1 MSEQIFPTKG
11 NLIVCKKNLALA
23 KLGFDLLDRK
33 RNVLMREMMSRIDE
47 AAALQRDIGDAF
59 SRAYKALESANVTL
73 GIEKT
78 LETYMPE
85 ENGFSMSSRS
95 VMGVELPTTS
105 FETTSPPRPLYGFF
119 GTNMQ
124 LDYATVCFANV
135 KELCARLAG
144 TENSVYRLAAAI
156 KKTQRRANVLK
167 NVQIPRNEAN
177 VRFITGVLEEHDREE
192 FSRLKVIKKSKKR
205 KAEEMEKT
213 EPAS

>member
-1 MSEQIFPTKG
+1 MAEQIFPTKG
-11 NLIVCKKNLALA
+11 NLIICKKSLSLAS
-23 KLGFDLLDRK
+23 LGFDLLDRK
-33 RNVLMREMMSRIDE
+33 RNVLMREMMQRIDE
-47 AAALQRDIGDAF
+47 ASALQRDIGDAF

-73 GIEKT
+73 GIDKT
-78 LETYMPE
+78 LEGFMPE

-167 NVQIPRNEAN
+167 NVVIPRYETN
-177 VRFITGVLEEHDREE
+177 VSFITAVLEEHDREE
-192 FSRLKVIKKSKKR
+192 FTRLKVIKRTKGKKA
-205 KAEEMEKT
+205 AED
-213 EPAS
+213 

>member
-1 MSEQIFPTKG
+1 MAEQIFPTKG
-11 NLIVCKKNLALA
+11 NLIICKKSLSLAS
-23 KLGFDLLDRK
+23 LGFDLLDRK
-33 RNVLMREMMSRIDE
+33 RNVLMREMMQRIDE
-47 AAALQRDIGDAF
+47 ASALQRDIGDAF

-73 GIEKT
+73 GIDKT
-78 LETYMPE
+78 LEGFMPE
-85 ENGFSMSSRS
+85 ENGFFMSSRS

-167 NVQIPRNEAN
+167 NVVIPRYETN
-177 VRFITGVLEEHDREE
+177 VSFITSVLEEHDREE
-192 FSRLKVIKKSKKR
+192 FTRLKVIKRTKGKKA
-205 KAEEMEKT
+205 AED
-213 EPAS
+213 